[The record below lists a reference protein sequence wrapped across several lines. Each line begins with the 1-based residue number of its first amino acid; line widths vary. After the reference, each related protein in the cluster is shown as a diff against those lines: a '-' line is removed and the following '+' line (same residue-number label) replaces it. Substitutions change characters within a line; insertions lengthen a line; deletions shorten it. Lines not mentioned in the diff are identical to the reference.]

1 MVSTPPAEK
10 RPRERGNDAQ
20 TTSQLRRFQSAL
32 TFSDRLHMLV
42 MQGISLPTMP
52 AIPSETTDVRDAQS
66 QLGWQAQKSASTR
79 NLIIEAAIKCF
90 VDMGYART
98 TTTVIAEKAG
108 LSRGAMLHHFPSK
121 LDIVRAA
128 VEHLHAKRLRAFRKA
143 MAKQPGDGDH
153 VTQGVETYWSHVKH
167 PMFVAFFE
175 LAVAS
180 RTDPDLAAILRPVQE
195 AFDREW
201 QDTALDIFPE
211 WRGKGE
217 KFDLAL
223 DLSRY
228 VLEGMAIS
236 FLTHKETERDK
247 RVLRYLEEKLRELR
261 GGGR

>member
-1 MVSTPPAEK
+1 
-10 RPRERGNDAQ
+10 
-20 TTSQLRRFQSAL
+20 
-32 TFSDRLHMLV
+32 ML
-42 MQGISLPTMP
+42 GRKGKTDTRMP
-52 AIPSETTDVRDAQS
+52 AKSSAPAVESPVS
-66 QLGWQAQKSASTR
+66 LGWQAQKSASTR

-90 VDMGYART
+90 VELGYART

-121 LDIVRAA
+121 IAVVRAA
-128 VEHLHAKRLRAFRKA
+128 VEHLHAKRLRAFRKS
-143 MAKQPGDGDH
+143 MAKPAGAGDH
-153 VTQGVETYWSHVKH
+153 VRQGVDAYWSHVKH

-180 RTDPDLAAILRPVQE
+180 RTDPELASILRPVQE
-195 AFDREW
+195 SFDREW
-201 QDTALDIFPE
+201 HDTALDLFPE
-211 WRGKGE
+211 WRGKGD

-261 GGGR
+261 AGER